1 MAEELLF
8 VLIPALP
15 LVWGLLALWPTA
27 RRLVAVGGALPAFP
41 ALVAAAVLPN
51 GAGAST
57 PWLLLGAEWALEP
70 GMRALLAASAL
81 VWAMAGLYA
90 RGYLGG
96 QSHRWRFDLFFHLT
110 MAGNLGLLVAT
121 DPATFYTLFALMSLA
136 SYGLVVHTGTGAAR
150 RAGRIYLVMAM
161 LGEVALLAGLVGV
174 AIGHEEFWPALALG
188 LAIKAGVIPLHVWL
202 PLAHPVA
209 PVPASAVLS
218 AAMIKAGLVG
228 WLRFPPPVTE
238 IEFWGTVLMILGGF
252 GALAAAGVGLTQ
264 RRPKEVLA
272 YSSVSQMGVMV
283 AALGAAWTQPGLA
296 IPLQAAVIAYAV
308 HHALTKGTLFL
319 VIGWLDRG
327 GGMAARVVL
336 AAGALVMAGLP
347 ATGGAAAKALL
358 KEPLARLPEGAGLA
372 AALLTLSGLATATLM
387 VRLWV
392 VVRSTRDQAT
402 QDRATEPPPRSMV
415 VATVAVAVAMVVVPL
430 VWGPLTA
437 GLTDP
442 LGKGLFEAMTPL
454 LLAMVLGA
462 WLFRWRGDEPWGPS
476 VPPGDLLALLPRWWN
491 RIEPCRPQ
499 MRGAARR
506 RRRVSQVVA
515 RVSGGVRRAEAHL
528 ASWGGLGLAL
538 GAVLL
543 LLAATVAV
551 AG

>member
-1 MAEELLF
+1 MIEALIF
-8 VLIPALP
+8 WLIPALP
-15 LVWGLLALWPTA
+15 LAWAALALWPAA
-27 RRLVAVGGALPAFP
+27 RRLVAAGGALPAFP
-41 ALVAAAVLPN
+41 ALVAAVVLPN
-51 GAGAST
+51 GAVAST

-81 VWAMAGLYA
+81 VWAMAGLHA
-90 RGYLGG
+90 RGYLAG
-96 QSHRWRFDLFFHLT
+96 QPGRWRFDAFFHLT

-136 SYGLVVHTGTGAAR
+136 SYGLVVHTGTDAAR

-161 LGEVALLAGLVGV
+161 IGEVALLAGLVGV

-228 WLRFPPPVTE
+228 WLRFPPPAGE
-238 IEFWGTVLMILGGF
+238 AEFWGMVLGSLGAV

-283 AALGAAWTQPGLA
+283 AALGAAWTQPALA
-296 IPLQAAVIAYAV
+296 VPLQAAVIAYAV

-319 VIGWLDRG
+319 VVGWLDRG
-327 GGMAARVVL
+327 GGMVARAVL
-336 AAGALVMAGLP
+336 AVGALVMAGLP
-347 ATGGAAAKALL
+347 ATGGAAAKALF
-358 KEPLARLPEGAGLA
+358 KEPLASLPEGAGLA
-372 AALLTLSGLATATLM
+372 AALLTLSALATATLM
-387 VRLWV
+387 IRLWMV
-392 VVRSTRDQAT
+392 ARSPGGREKGPA
-402 QDRATEPPPRSMV
+402 PRSMV
-415 VATVAVAVAMVVVPL
+415 VATTSVAIAMVVVPL
-430 VWGPLTA
+430 LWAPLAEGAVTSM
-437 GLTDP
+437 
-442 LGKGLFEAMTPL
+442 GKALAETVGPL
-454 LLAMVLGA
+454 LLAAVLGA
-462 WLFRWRGDEPWGPS
+462 WLIQRRGEAPWGPAI
-476 VPPGDLLALLPRWWN
+476 PPGDVLALSPRWPA
-491 RIEPCRPQ
+491 RTEPPRRGRPS
-499 MRGAARR
+499 RPRW
-506 RRRVSQVVA
+506 RVSRVVA
-515 RVSGGVRRAEAHL
+515 EASGGLRRLEARL

-543 LLAATVAV
+543 LLAVSVAV